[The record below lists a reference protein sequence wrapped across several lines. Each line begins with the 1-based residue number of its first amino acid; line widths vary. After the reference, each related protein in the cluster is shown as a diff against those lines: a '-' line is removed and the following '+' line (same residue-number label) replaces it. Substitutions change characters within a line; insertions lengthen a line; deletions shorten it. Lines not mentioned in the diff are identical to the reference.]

1 MGEETLVA
9 MPLAPHHHHH
19 HQACLDALPPHLVPT
34 PPPPP
39 PSGPSIAA
47 DKVEEEGDHH
57 LPTED
62 VADGEPRAQV
72 PRSVTPPAVAAG
84 AGEDGDVYYARRML
98 QGVVLR
104 PPPHLPQPEA
114 PPGLAR
120 AHSTP
125 APHDYAAQDDE
136 DNEEQQQQQQQQK
149 RPVERSASA
158 NSAGTIV
165 DDVVS
170 IGRFFRDR
178 RDVLS
183 SAITRRISSL
193 KESSSPAPAKAAA
206 AVVDTYG
213 VQEIH
218 LPNVKVT
225 VRLKDAIA
233 AEDDDVGYS
242 FSGGHIKGRV
252 SFFSRSGC
260 RDCAAVR
267 AFFRQ
272 SGLPYVEINLDV
284 FPEREAELAS
294 RAGAAARVPQIF
306 LNEKLL
312 GGLVVLNSLRNS
324 GEFERRVRDLAGR
337 RCPDSAPRV
346 PVYGFDD
353 EAGAGKGEEA
363 AEDAMVGIV
372 RVLRHRLPIQDRF
385 VRVKLVKNCFS
396 GTDMVDGIVNHLDCS
411 RKKAVEIGKELARKH
426 FIHHVFRENDFED
439 GAQNLY
445 RFLEHDPAV
454 PKYYNFRGSTNDGE
468 PKPAAAVGQRMTRIM
483 LAILEAY
490 ASDDRRHLDYSRIA
504 ASEEFRRYANLV
516 QELQRADMTQLPAEE
531 RLPFFLNLHNAMA
544 IHAVIRVGQP
554 GAVDRRPFFSDFQY
568 VVGGHPYSLAAIRNG
583 ILRANRRQPY
593 TLAKPFGSNDRRLEL
608 AQRRANPLVHFALCD
623 ATRSSPI
630 VRFYTTQGVEPE
642 LRHAAREF
650 FLRGG
655 VEIDLESRTVHLTRI
670 IKWYSA
676 DFGQDRDILRWLL
689 NYLDPTKAG
698 LLTHL
703 LNDGG
708 PINISYMNYDWSLN
722 V

>member
-19 HQACLDALPPHLVPT
+19 HHQARLDALPHHLAPT
-34 PPPPP
+34 PPP
-39 PSGPSIAA
+39 PSGPIAA
-47 DKVEEEGDHH
+47 DKGEEEEGDRHH
-57 LPTED
+57 RPADEGG
-62 VADGEPRAQV
+62 VAEPPAQV
-72 PRSVTPPAVAAG
+72 PRSVTPPGLAG
-84 AGEDGDVYYARRML
+84 AGEDGDVYHARKML

-125 APHDYAAQDDE
+125 APHDYAAE
-136 DNEEQQQQQQQQK
+136 DQEDEQQK
-149 RPVERSASA
+149 GPVVERSASA
-158 NSAGTIV
+158 NSAATV
-165 DDVVS
+165 VDVVS
-170 IGRFFRDR
+170 IGRFLRDR

-193 KESSSPAPAKAAA
+193 KESSSPPPART
-206 AVVDTYG
+206 DTYG

-233 AEDDDVGYS
+233 AEDDDDVALGGGGGDVVGYTW
-242 FSGGHIKGRV
+242 SGGHIKGRV

-353 EAGAGKGEEA
+353 EASGGGK
-363 AEDAMVGIV
+363 EDAMVGIV

-411 RKKAVEIGKELARKH
+411 RKKV
-426 FIHHVFRENDFED
+426 
-439 GAQNLY
+439 
-445 RFLEHDPAV
+445 
-454 PKYYNFRGSTNDGE
+454 
-468 PKPAAAVGQRMTRIM
+468 
-483 LAILEAY
+483 
-490 ASDDRRHLDYSRIA
+490 SRP
-504 ASEEFRRYANLV
+504 R
-516 QELQRADMTQLPAEE
+516 T
-531 RLPFFLNLHNAMA
+531 RLPLLLLLH
-544 IHAVIRVGQP
+544 RLTSCSL
-554 GAVDRRPFFSDFQY
+554 GASVL
-568 VVGGHPYSLAAIRNG
+568 G
-583 ILRANRRQPY
+583 
-593 TLAKPFGSNDRRLEL
+593 
-608 AQRRANPLVHFALCD
+608 C
-623 ATRSSPI
+623 
-630 VRFYTTQGVEPE
+630 
-642 LRHAAREF
+642 
-650 FLRGG
+650 
-655 VEIDLESRTVHLTRI
+655 
-670 IKWYSA
+670 
-676 DFGQDRDILRWLL
+676 LL
-689 NYLDPTKAG
+689 
-698 LLTHL
+698 LLIFVCMHE
-703 LNDGG
+703 
-708 PINISYMNYDWSLN
+708 
-722 V
+722 

>member
-19 HQACLDALPPHLVPT
+19 SRLDALPHHVAPS
-34 PPPPP
+34 PPPPDAP
-39 PSGPSIAA
+39 TVEG
-47 DKVEEEGDHH
+47 DTTKEEEEGRD
-57 LPTED
+57 
-62 VADGEPRAQV
+62 RAAAEA
-72 PRSVTPPAVAAG
+72 PPARPETTKTPPTPVLPAAAAAAPAG
-84 AGEDGDVYYARRML
+84 AGEEVYYARRML
-98 QGVVLR
+98 QGAVLR

-120 AHSTP
+120 ALSAP
-125 APHDYAAQDDE
+125 APHSQPEAEEAGEKQGPAAVD
-136 DNEEQQQQQQQQK
+136 
-149 RPVERSASA
+149 RSASA
-158 NSAGTIV
+158 NSAVV
-165 DDVVS
+165 DVAS
-170 IGRFFRDR
+170 IGRFLRDR
-178 RDVLS
+178 RAVLS

-193 KESSSPAPAKAAA
+193 KEPSP
-206 AVVDTYG
+206 DTYG

-233 AEDDDVGYS
+233 AEDDDAAGDGYS
-242 FSGGHIKGRV
+242 FSGGGGHVIKGRV

-267 AFFRQ
+267 AFFRG
-272 SGLPYVEINLDV
+272 SGLPNVEINLDV

-294 RAGAAARVPQIF
+294 RAGGAARVPQIF
-306 LNEKLL
+306 LNDKLL

-353 EAGAGKGEEA
+353 EAAAGGGG
-363 AEDAMVGIV
+363 EDAMVGVV
-372 RVLRHRLPIQDRF
+372 RVLRHRMPIQDRF

-396 GTDMVDGIVNHLDCS
+396 GADMVDAIVNHLGCGRD
-411 RKKAVEIGKELARKH
+411 KAVEIGKELARKH

-439 GAQNLY
+439 GSQNLY

-454 PKYYNFRGSTNDGE
+454 PKYYNFRGSTNDSE
-468 PKPAAAVGQRMTRIM
+468 PKPAAAIGHRMTKIM

-516 QELQRADMTQLPAEE
+516 QELQRADMTALPAEE

-568 VVGGHPYSLAAIRNG
+568 IVGGHPYSLAAIRNG

-650 FLRGG
+650 FLHGG
-655 VEIDLESRTVHLTRI
+655 VEIDLESRTVQLTRI
-670 IKWYSA
+670 VKWYSA
-676 DFGQDRDILRWLL
+676 DFGQDRDILRWVL

>member
-9 MPLAPHHHHH
+9 MPLAPPHHHHH
-19 HQACLDALPPHLVPT
+19 HAHLPALPHLAA

-39 PSGPSIAA
+39 PPPAETELTEQREEEVPVDDVVEAAA
-47 DKVEEEGDHH
+47 DVPRREEG
-57 LPTED
+57 L
-62 VADGEPRAQV
+62 VVDG
-72 PRSVTPPAVAAG
+72 
-84 AGEDGDVYYARRML
+84 GEDVYYARRML

-114 PPGLAR
+114 PPGLTR
-120 AHSTP
+120 ALSAP
-125 APHDYAAQDDE
+125 APDGYVE
-136 DNEEQQQQQQQQK
+136 EEEEQ
-149 RPVERSASA
+149 RPVERSASV
-158 NSAGTIV
+158 NSAASAVVV
-165 DDVVS
+165 DVAS

-193 KESSSPAPAKAAA
+193 KEASSSPPPP
-206 AVVDTYG
+206 VGMDTYG

-225 VRLKDAIA
+225 VRLKDAIEA
-233 AEDDDVGYS
+233 DAEEDDAVGGGGDDGYS
-242 FSGGHIKGRV
+242 FSGSHIKGRV

-272 SGLPYVEINLDV
+272 SALPYVEINLDV
-284 FPEREAELAS
+284 FPEREAEFAS
-294 RAGAAARVPQIF
+294 RAGASARVPQIF

-337 RCPDSAPRV
+337 RCPDTAPRV
-346 PVYGFDD
+346 PVYGFDND
-353 EAGAGKGEEA
+353 PGKEGGDR
-363 AEDAMVGIV
+363 EDAMVGIV
-372 RVLRHRLPIQDRF
+372 RVLRHRLPIQDRI
-385 VRVKLVKNCFS
+385 VRLKLVKNCFS
-396 GTDMVDGIVNHLDCS
+396 GADMVDGIVNHLECS
-411 RKKAVEIGKELARKH
+411 RKKAVEIGRELARKH

-439 GAQNLY
+439 GSQNLY
-445 RFLEHDPAV
+445 RFLEHDPAI
-454 PKYYNFRGSTNDGE
+454 PKYYNFIRGATNDGE
-468 PKPAAAVGQRMTRIM
+468 PKLAAAIGQRMTKIM
-483 LAILEAY
+483 VAILEAY

-504 ASEEFRRYANLV
+504 ASEEFRRYANMV
-516 QELQRADMTQLPAEE
+516 QELQRVDMSALPAEE

-544 IHAVIRVGQP
+544 IHAVVRVGQP
-554 GAVDRRPFFSDFQY
+554 GAIDRRSSSNFQY
-568 VVGGHPYSLAAIRNG
+568 VVGGHPYSLATIRNG
-583 ILRANRRQPY
+583 ILRSNRRQPY
-593 TLAKPFGSNDRRLEL
+593 TIAKPFGSSDKRLEL
-608 AQRRANPLVHFALCD
+608 VQGKVNPLVHFGLCD

-630 VRFYTTQGVEPE
+630 VRFFSTQGVEPE
-642 LRHAAREF
+642 LRHAARKF
-650 FLRGG
+650 FLNGG
-655 VEIDLESRTVHLTRI
+655 VEIDLESRTVHLTSI
-670 IKWYSA
+670 IKWYSV
-676 DFGQDRDILRWLL
+676 DFGQDRETLKWIL

-708 PINISYMNYDWSLN
+708 AINISYLNYDWSLN

>member
-9 MPLAPHHHHH
+9 MPLAPHR
-19 HQACLDALPPHLVPT
+19 HQAQLPALPHLAA
-34 PPPPP
+34 P
-39 PSGPSIAA
+39 PSEPDVTGTGQREEDPA
-47 DKVEEEGDHH
+47 DVPRTEALSGVTTVVDARAGGR
-57 LPTED
+57 ED
-62 VADGEPRAQV
+62 VY
-72 PRSVTPPAVAAG
+72 G
-84 AGEDGDVYYARRML
+84 ARKML

-114 PPGLAR
+114 PPGLTR
-120 AHSTP
+120 ALSAP
-125 APHDYAAQDDE
+125 ASDGFV
-136 DNEEQQQQQQQQK
+136 EEEGEQ

-158 NSAGTIV
+158 NSAAAVV
-165 DDVVS
+165 DVAS

-178 RDVLS
+178 RDVFS

-193 KESSSPAPAKAAA
+193 KEASAPPAAMH
-206 AVVDTYG
+206 TYG

-225 VRLKDAIA
+225 VRLKDAIEA
-233 AEDDDVGYS
+233 DAEEDATHGAGDDGHS
-242 FSGGHIKGRV
+242 FSGSHIKGRV

-272 SGLPYVEINLDV
+272 SGLSYVEINLDV
-284 FPEREAELAS
+284 FPERQAELAS
-294 RAGAAARVPQIF
+294 RAGASARVPQIF

-324 GEFERRVRDLAGR
+324 GDFERRVRDLAGR
-337 RCPDSAPRV
+337 RCPDAAPRV
-346 PVYGFDD
+346 PVYGFD
-353 EAGAGKGEEA
+353 EARKVEDRD
-363 AEDAMVGIV
+363 DAMVSIV

-396 GTDMVDGIVNHLDCS
+396 GAEMVDGIVNHLECS

-439 GAQNLY
+439 GSQNLY
-445 RFLEHDPAV
+445 RFLEHDPAI
-454 PKYYNFRGSTNDGE
+454 PRYYNVIRGSTNDGE
-468 PKPAAAVGQRMTRIM
+468 PKPAAAVGERMTKIM
-483 LAILEAY
+483 VAILEAY

-516 QELQRADMTQLPAEE
+516 QDLQRVDMSALAAEE

-544 IHAVIRVGQP
+544 IHAVVRVGPP
-554 GAVDRRPFFSDFQY
+554 GAVDRRSFFSDFQY
-568 VVGGHPYSLAAIRNG
+568 VVGGHPYSLATIKNG
-583 ILRANRRQPY
+583 ILRSNRRQPY
-593 TLAKPFGSNDRRLEL
+593 TIAKPFGSSDKRLEL
-608 AQRRANPLVHFALCD
+608 VQGKVNPLVHFGLCD

-630 VRFYTTQGVEPE
+630 VRFFSTQGVEPE
-642 LRHAAREF
+642 LRHTAREF
-650 FLRGG
+650 FLNGG

-670 IKWYSA
+670 VKWYSA
-676 DFGQDRDILRWLL
+676 DFGQDRDILKLTL

-708 PINISYMNYDWSLN
+708 AITISYLDYDWSLN
-722 V
+722 I

>member
-9 MPLAPHHHHH
+9 MPLAPHHH
-19 HQACLDALPPHLVPT
+19 QAPLDALPHHLAPT
-34 PPPPP
+34 PPP
-39 PSGPSIAA
+39 GPIAA
-47 DKVEEEGDHH
+47 DKGEEEGDHRR
-57 LPTED
+57 PAD
-62 VADGEPRAQV
+62 GVDGEPPARV
-72 PRSVTPPAVAAG
+72 PRSETPPGLAAVAG
-84 AGEDGDVYYARRML
+84 AGEDGDVYYARKML

-104 PPPHLPQPEA
+104 PPQHLPQPEA
-114 PPGLAR
+114 PPGMAR
-120 AHSTP
+120 GHSTP
-125 APHDYAAQDDE
+125 APHDYAAE
-136 DNEEQQQQQQQQK
+136 EEQQQKKK

-193 KESSSPAPAKAAA
+193 KESSSPPSEKAAA
-206 AVVDTYG
+206 VDTYG

-233 AEDDDVGYS
+233 AAAAAEDDDVVGYS

-260 RDCAAVR
+260 RDCTAVR

-346 PVYGFDD
+346 PVYGFDVD
-353 EAGAGKGEEA
+353 EAAAGGGKGEEA

-396 GTDMVDGIVNHLDCS
+396 GTDMVDGIMNHLDCS

-439 GAQNLY
+439 GTQNLY

-468 PKPAAAVGQRMTRIM
+468 PKPAAAAGQRMTRIM

-490 ASDDRRHLDYSRIA
+490 ASDDRRHLDYSRIT

-516 QELQRADMTQLPAEE
+516 EELQRADMTKLPAEE

-544 IHAVIRVGQP
+544 IHSVIRVGQP

-650 FLRGG
+650 FLHGG

-703 LNDGG
+703 LKDGG